1 MNDFEHT
8 PHEAEQDPSFILGQ
22 TQPQGTQI
30 EEGAAELFQS
40 WSQPEAVAPARI
52 PHLGHLCLLLAFLFF
67 GFVCVIVLIFVAM
80 SFHLDG
86 VSKLDQINTNVHYL
100 LGTEAVLY
108 LVAFSL
114 SFLLF
119 PLFWKKSFFSG
130 IQWRGATAIRLFW
143 QLGATALGCFFLA
156 ALEELIF
163 KSPAHAPIED
173 IFRSAGAAWLMFG
186 FGVTVAPFFE
196 EIAFRGFLLPSLAT
210 AWDWTI
216 EKKST
221 RLNSSHL

>member
-1 MNDFEHT
+1 MASQNWIRSIPMFT
-8 PHEAEQDPSFILGQ
+8 IFWALRQFSILSRFPSASFYSDL
-22 TQPQGTQI
+22 
-30 EEGAAELFQS
+30 
-40 WSQPEAVAPARI
+40 
-52 PHLGHLCLLLAFLFF
+52 
-67 GFVCVIVLIFVAM
+67 IVLIFVAM

-143 QLGATALGCFFLA
+143 QLGATAL
-156 ALEELIF
+156 
-163 KSPAHAPIED
+163 
-173 IFRSAGAAWLMFG
+173 
-186 FGVTVAPFFE
+186 
-196 EIAFRGFLLPSLAT
+196 
-210 AWDWTI
+210 
-216 EKKST
+216 
-221 RLNSSHL
+221 